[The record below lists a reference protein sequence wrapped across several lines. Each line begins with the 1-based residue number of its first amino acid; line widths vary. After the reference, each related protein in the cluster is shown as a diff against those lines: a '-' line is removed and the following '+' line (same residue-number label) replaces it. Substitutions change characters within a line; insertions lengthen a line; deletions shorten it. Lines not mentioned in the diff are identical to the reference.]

1 MNTTIKSVHARQIV
15 DCKCRPMVEVDV
27 TTEDGHIGRGC
38 APTGS
43 SVGMFESYVLRDNN
57 PEEYNGLSVHKA
69 VEHVNK
75 YIAPALIGKD
85 AANQREIDHIMIDLD
100 NTPDKSNLGGNA
112 IYSVS
117 IAVLRAAA
125 SCSRQWVYQYI
136 AQKPITS
143 IPIPSF
149 NVINGGKYSSF
160 TQPFNEFIIM
170 PYKASHIE
178 QAVEM
183 GILTFQELEKVLT
196 KYLGKKPE
204 IASSYGYAPP
214 SEDPEIVL
222 DLMAQ
227 AVDNCGYTGKMAFAL
242 DCASSEMYDKVSKTY
257 LLKGRRVSSSQL
269 ISYAKYLTEKYNFV
283 FIEDLL
289 DEEDWDGFKEAH
301 KVITKTN
308 LLGDDFIVTNM
319 DRLKKAYAQNSIDG
333 FILKPNQVGTITEA
347 LDTFKFAKEHNLIAT
362 PSGRSGGVIG
372 DIVMDLA
379 VGLNIGFIKNGAPR
393 SGERIDKLNFLMR
406 VQDLNPDCKLADITS
421 LLKWQ

>member
-1 MNTTIKSVHARQIV
+1 MNTIIKSVHARQIV

-57 PEEYNGLSVHKA
+57 PEEYKGLSVHKA

-85 AANQREIDHIMIDLD
+85 AANQREIDHIMIELD

-125 SCSRQWVYQYI
+125 SCNRQWVYQYI

-149 NVINGGKYSSF
+149 NVINGGKYSAF

-214 SEDPEIVL
+214 AEDPEIVL

-289 DEEDWDGFKEAH
+289 NEEDWDGFKEAH

>member
-85 AANQREIDHIMIDLD
+85 AANQREIDHIMIELD

-204 IASSYGYAPP
+204 TASSYGYAPP

-227 AVDNCGYTGKMAFAL
+227 AVDNCGYTEKMAFAL

-319 DRLKKAYAQNSIDG
+319 DRLKKAYALNSIDG

>member
-85 AANQREIDHIMIDLD
+85 AANQREIDHIMIELD

-204 IASSYGYAPP
+204 TASSYGYAPP

-227 AVDNCGYTGKMAFAL
+227 AVDNCGYTEKMAFAL

>member
-1 MNTTIKSVHARQIV
+1 MNTIIKSVHARQIV

-57 PEEYNGLSVHKA
+57 PEEYKGLSVHKA

-85 AANQREIDHIMIDLD
+85 AANQREIDHIMIELD

-136 AQKPITS
+136 TQKPITS

-149 NVINGGKYSSF
+149 NVINGGKYSAF

>member
-85 AANQREIDHIMIDLD
+85 AANQREIDHIMIELD

-204 IASSYGYAPP
+204 TASSYGYAPP

-227 AVDNCGYTGKMAFAL
+227 AVDNCGYTEKMAFAL

-283 FIEDLL
+283 FIENLL

>member
-57 PEEYNGLSVHKA
+57 PEEYKGLSVHKA

-149 NVINGGKYSSF
+149 NVINGGKYSYF
-160 TQPFNEFIIM
+160 TQPFTEFIIM